1 MNKTIITILSIIVVM
16 IAIFTSILIYKQ
28 NNNNQNEDSI
38 VTKVADEN
46 ILDECTDEYEEIQN
60 KMIEANSDEDKISPN
75 CFITLKV
82 TYKNCGHQTNEYI
95 NVPENLVN
103 KSKDE
108 LQEQYSDW
116 DIEEFS
122 DTQIVLAKEE
132 VGECGEHFLVQDRDG
147 NVVVYK
153 ILEDGS
159 KKEYEQTDISTEYL
173 SESDKLQIKDG
184 IRINGKQALNQFIE
198 DFE

>member
-82 TYKNCGHQTNEYI
+82 TYKKCGHQTNEYI
-95 NVPENLVN
+95 KVPEELVN
-103 KSKDE
+103 KTKEE

-122 DTQIVLAKEE
+122 DTQIVLVKEE
-132 VGECGEHFLVQDRDG
+132 VGECGEHYLVQDRNG
-147 NVVVYK
+147 NVVVYR

-159 KKEYEQTDISTEYL
+159 KKEYEQTDIPTEYL

>member
-1 MNKTIITILSIIVVM
+1 MNKTIITILSIIIVSVS
-16 IAIFTSILIYKQ
+16 IFTAVLIYKPK
-28 NNNNQNEDSI
+28 NNNISKKI
-38 VTKVADEN
+38 ITKVADEN
-46 ILDECTDEYEEIQN
+46 ILDDCTDEYEEIHN
-60 KMIEANSDEDKISPN
+60 EMLEANSDEEKISPN

-82 TYKNCGHQTNEYI
+82 TYKKCGHQTNEYI
-95 NVPENLVN
+95 KVPEELVN
-103 KSKDE
+103 KTKEE

-184 IRINGKQALNQFIE
+184 IRVNGKQQLNQLIE